1 MKTFYG
7 KAELTFKLTQQDID
21 DIMVSALESGVTYWC
36 CKAEVVGDYLGEYAS
51 DQISRGGT
59 LKLHDAEE
67 DAVYELDVDKFL
79 DGFKTWLEKGYDEYE
94 ALQQDGTVDCC
105 EIDACCADAIVQ
117 CALFGDVIYG

>member
-21 DIMVSALESGVTYWC
+21 DIMVSALEGGITYWC

-59 LKLHDAEE
+59 LKLYDSEE
-67 DAVYELDVDKFL
+67 DAVYELNIDKFL
-79 DGFKTWLEKGYDEYE
+79 DGFKTWLENGYDEYE
-94 ALQQDGTVDCC
+94 TLQQDGTIDCC
-105 EIDACCADAIVQ
+105 EIDGCCADAIVQ